1 MNIGSI
7 CQRRLV
13 TIERTNSLAQAAT
26 LMRERHV
33 GALVVTTSTAEGPRV
48 DGVVTDRDLVV
59 GALAEG
65 LDAASVTVGSL
76 ASERLVSVNE
86 LDDLGD
92 AVAAMQA
99 SGVRRLLV
107 TDDEAQLIGIVSL
120 DDLLAAYATEIDG
133 LAKVIRSGIDREV
146 AETDVAPEEPPAPPL
161 RVPAIGTAGWR
172 P

>member
-48 DGVVTDRDLVV
+48 DGIVTDRDLVV

-65 LDAASVTVGSL
+65 LDAASVTVGGGARARL
-76 ASERLVSVNE
+76 AGGPE
-86 LDDLGD
+86 L
-92 AVAAMQA
+92 
-99 SGVRRLLV
+99 
-107 TDDEAQLIGIVSL
+107 
-120 DDLLAAYATEIDG
+120 
-133 LAKVIRSGIDREV
+133 
-146 AETDVAPEEPPAPPL
+146 
-161 RVPAIGTAGWR
+161 
-172 P
+172 